1 MSAPSQSESTRILVI
16 DDNAAIHEDFR
27 KILGAQ
33 SSSGSRLTNVE
44 NALFGEPSSAV
55 ERTTFRIDSAFQG
68 QEGLEMVRKAMEAG
82 DPYSMA
88 FVDIRMPPGW
98 DGVETIE
105 HIWKVCPD
113 LQTVICT
120 AYSDY
125 SWDDFIRRFGHTD
138 NLLILKKPFETVEVL
153 QVAHALTK
161 KWTLGRQARL
171 RMEDLDRMVQERTL
185 KLQLEI
191 AERTRVQE
199 ALRVSE
205 ERFSKAFQSS
215 PMPMA
220 IQTWPEGIFLS
231 ANSSFLELTGYPAE
245 KLLQH
250 GATELQLWDAATGP
264 KSGAQS
270 EVRIRNQSC
279 VLRRSDHT
287 TRNTV
292 LWTEPIILDAKEC
305 LLMVVEDVT
314 EQLKLESQLRQAQ
327 KLEIVGRLVASI
339 AHEFNNVLT
348 VIQGHAT
355 LLHSKLASLNISTDS
370 VERIVQASQRAAS
383 FTGQLLAFSRKQ
395 PVNFK
400 ATNLS
405 ECAQTLR
412 KMLGQLLGERHELKL
427 DLMENLPLTRANEG
441 SVEQVL
447 INLALNARDAM
458 PKGGVIT
465 VGTDVVMV
473 NQTELGRHPEARPG
487 QYVCLTVND
496 TGCGIAREMVGR
508 IFDPFFTTKEVG
520 KGTGLGLSM
529 VQSIVQQHQG
539 WIEVYSEVGKGS
551 TFRAL
556 FPVTEGAVAAKK
568 TPLVIEPVED
578 GGTGETILVVEDEPT
593 VREMASTTL
602 EQGGFRVIEAADGKE
617 ALEVWEK
624 CSVPISLLV
633 TDVVMPNGVSGGELA
648 TTLRKRSPNLQV
660 ICTSGY
666 NPEFIKKD
674 MPSTCGI
681 IFLPKPYDPNQLLKA
696 VRKCLEGDPMAV
708 REQNARRLPEPAG
721 TAK

>member
-1 MSAPSQSESTRILVI
+1 MSTPENNNASRILVI

-27 KILGAQ
+27 KVLGAQ
-33 SSSGSRLTNVE
+33 TSSSSRLTNVE
-44 NALFGEPSSAV
+44 NALFGEPSSSV
-55 ERTTFRIDSAFQG
+55 ERATFRIDSAFQG
-68 QEGLEMVRKAMEAG
+68 QEGLELVKKALEAG

-105 HIWKVCPD
+105 QIWKVCPE

-153 QVAHALTK
+153 QIAHALTK
-161 KWTLGRQARL
+161 KWILGRQARL
-171 RMEDLDRMVQERTL
+171 RMEDLDRMVQERTK
-185 KLQLEI
+185 KLQEEI
-191 AERTRVQE
+191 VERTRVQE

-220 IQTWPEGIFLS
+220 IQTWPEGVFLS
-231 ANSSFLELTGYPAE
+231 ANSSFLELTGYSTD

-250 GATELQLWDAATGP
+250 NAAELQLWDGGTGP
-264 KSGAQS
+264 KLSPQS

-279 VLRRSDHT
+279 VLRRCDHT
-287 TRNTV
+287 MRNTV

-305 LLMVVEDVT
+305 LLVVVEDVT
-314 EQLKLESQLRQAQ
+314 EQLKLESQLRQSQ

-355 LLHSKLASLNISTDS
+355 LLHSKLASLDMPTES

-427 DLMENLPLTRANEG
+427 DLMDNLPLTRANEG

-458 PKGGVIT
+458 PNGGVIT
-465 VGTDVVMV
+465 VGTNVVMV
-473 NQTELGRHPEARPG
+473 NETELGRHPEARPG
-487 QYVCLTVND
+487 QYVCLTVSD
-496 TGCGIAREMVGR
+496 TGCGIAREMVSR

-539 WIEVYSEVGKGS
+539 WIEVDSEIGKGS

-568 TPLVIEPVED
+568 TPLVIEPVRD
-578 GGTGETILVVEDEPT
+578 GGTGETVMVVEDEPT
-593 VREMASTTL
+593 VREMARTTL
-602 EQGGFRVIEAADGKE
+602 EQGGFRVLEAADGKE
-617 ALEVWEK
+617 ALQVWDQ
-624 CSVPISLLV
+624 SDVPISLVV
-633 TDVVMPNGVSGGELA
+633 TDIVMPNGVSGGALA
-648 TTLRKRSPNLQV
+648 KTLQERSPNLQV
-660 ICTSGY
+660 VCTSGY

-674 MPSTCGI
+674 MPMTRGI
-681 IFLPKPYDPNQLLKA
+681 VFLPKPYDPNQLLKA
-696 VRKCLEGDPMAV
+696 VRKCLEGDPVALK
-708 REQNARRLPEPAG
+708 EQNARHHTELAG
-721 TAK
+721 MS